1 MNEIL
6 HSTPSSKDFLSVFRR
21 SLKTATWLG
30 WKIESNWTDPFLFA
44 VYSIIKPL
52 AGAAIIVVMYSVIAQ
67 GNYNTPYFAY
77 LYFGNAFYQYV
88 SSVMTGVSWAIVDD
102 REHYKTLKYMYVAP
116 IQIPAYLLGRGV
128 ARILIGTVSVVI
140 TILGGIFFLHVPFQ
154 VANVDWLLFAVTLV
168 LGIIVLVMM
177 GLILAG
183 VTLMLARHS
192 DFVGDAVSSAMFLF
206 TGAIFPLTSLPAVL
220 RPIGY
225 ALPITYWLELIRRS
239 LIGTVVDAFPTFS
252 AFSNLQLLGILVA
265 FAVVLG
271 IISNSIF
278 KACEHRAREQGLIDR
293 VTNY

>member
-1 MNEIL
+1 MNTTKPITRPAEG
-6 HSTPSSKDFLSVFRR
+6 FVSVFSR
-21 SLKTATWLG
+21 SFKTATWLG

-67 GNYNTPYFAY
+67 GNYDTPYFAY

-88 SSVMTGVSWAIVDD
+88 SSVITGVSWAIVDD
-102 REHYKTLKYMYVAP
+102 REHYKTLKYMYIAP
-116 IQIPAYLLGRGV
+116 IQIPAYLLGRGI
-128 ARILIGTVSVVI
+128 ARIFIGTVSVLI
-140 TILGGIFFLHVPFQ
+140 TILGGIFFLHVPFHLAE
-154 VANVDWLLFAVTLV
+154 VHWLLFAVTLV
-168 LGIIVLVMM
+168 LGLIILVNM

-225 ALPITYWLELIRRS
+225 ALPITYWLELIRRA
-239 LIGTVVDAFPTFS
+239 LIGSVIESFPTV
-252 AFSNLQLLGILVA
+252 AGFSNLQLLVILIV
-265 FAVVLG
+265 FAVVL
-271 IISNSIF
+271 SVVSSRIF
-278 KACEHRAREQGLIDR
+278 SACEYRAREKGLIDR

>member
-6 HSTPSSKDFLSVFRR
+6 HSPPSSKDFLSVFRR

-102 REHYKTLKYMYVAP
+102 REHYKTLNYMYVAP

-140 TILGGIFFLHVPFQ
+140 TILAGFFF
-154 VANVDWLLFAVTLV
+154 
-168 LGIIVLVMM
+168 
-177 GLILAG
+177 
-183 VTLMLARHS
+183 
-192 DFVGDAVSSAMFLF
+192 
-206 TGAIFPLTSLPAVL
+206 
-220 RPIGY
+220 
-225 ALPITYWLELIRRS
+225 
-239 LIGTVVDAFPTFS
+239 
-252 AFSNLQLLGILVA
+252 
-265 FAVVLG
+265 
-271 IISNSIF
+271 
-278 KACEHRAREQGLIDR
+278 
-293 VTNY
+293 